1 MSRKYLILADIDGQ
15 IRILSMRSNGSQK
28 GIEKLCRQMA
38 GKLFANHKVG
48 DLWVEPWPVDDPT
61 GQPHSDTVALTQG
74 PAHNTNHQLVHLN
87 KRKPNKREVNLVK
100 SPKISLVV

>member
-1 MSRKYLILADIDGQ
+1 
-15 IRILSMRSNGSQK
+15 MRSNGSQK

-61 GQPHSDTVALTQG
+61 PQPYSDTVASTQG
-74 PAHNTNHQLVHLN
+74 SSTQYRSQLV
-87 KRKPNKREVNLVK
+87 
-100 SPKISLVV
+100 SLTNENPIRGR